1 MVSRGHQEGQRS
13 QDVGSTKPRDF
24 LSNGWLGGGQGA
36 GGSVRGG
43 SRELILVH
51 KVVQF
56 SGPFLTTP
64 KTSKMTPK
72 TSKMIPKTTQ
82 MTPKMGQDGLQEVV
96 LDSLGPLKRK
106 KTMVCVGFCIGSF
119 SELCVSLGLC
129 WGSLRALLGLSRAV
143 LGLSWG
149 CLGPSWGSLGA
160 VLGLSWAIFGLSWS
174 LLGFLWA
181 LLGPLGVALGSLGPL
196 LGSLGK
202 AIRKALL
209 FEDPKV
215 RG

>member
-1 MVSRGHQEGQRS
+1 MFFSTSFGWFQEGIKRAKEG
-13 QDVGSTKPRDF
+13 QDVGSTKPQDC

-43 SRELILVH
+43 SRELIFAQ

-56 SGPFLTTP
+56 LVPFLTTP

-72 TSKMIPKTTQ
+72 TSKMIPETTH

-119 SELCVSLGLC
+119 SEL
-129 WGSLRALLGLSRAV
+129 
-143 LGLSWG
+143 
-149 CLGPSWGSLGA
+149 
-160 VLGLSWAIFGLSWS
+160 
-174 LLGFLWA
+174 
-181 LLGPLGVALGSLGPL
+181 
-196 LGSLGK
+196 
-202 AIRKALL
+202 
-209 FEDPKV
+209 
-215 RG
+215 